1 MLNYFRQKFQPVCLI
16 HPVRLTILGE
26 FSPCSLIT
34 SCSLN
39 RYYRVLQS
47 KVRGRF
53 RKILWPSQNIWT
65 LISYK
70 TIHCAL
76 WDKKDYK
83 TIKYNKDIFKDWNKI
98 LNQWSAI
105 KTAEKS
111 KSTNSKF
118 IASKGQ
124 LISKGLFA
132 ILEFLQKMNKTI
144 QS

>member
-1 MLNYFRQKFQPVCLI
+1 MGLFGEN
-16 HPVRLTILGE
+16 IL
-26 FSPCSLIT
+26 
-34 SCSLN
+34 
-39 RYYRVLQS
+39 V
-47 KVRGRF
+47 
-53 RKILWPSQNIWT
+53 
-65 LISYK
+65 ISYK
-70 TIHCAL
+70 TIHLAL

-98 LNQWSAI
+98 LNQQSAI

-118 IASKGQ
+118 NASKGQ

-132 ILEFLQKMNKTI
+132 ILEFFQKMNKTI